1 MAALVPGHRAL
12 DEQQLAL
19 RVDPHDLE
27 VLHRPRL
34 GAEVTGHALALEDV
48 ARALV
53 LPGRTGR
60 PVRDRSPV
68 TRAVPRHVVALDDA
82 CETLPERGARDIHH
96 LPDLEDVHTDLR
108 AGLEA
113 RRLGFGD
120 PELGD
125 DRSALDA
132 GLGEVARHRLRDAR
146 RAALAVGDLHRSVA
160 VGAGLLDLGDAVI
173 GDVEHRHGKAVA
185 VLVEEP
191 CHADLAADESETHKL
206 HPSTRCPASRR
217 GPASV
222 GQRTNVRQT
231 HYNLIST
238 STPAGRSSFISASTV
253 LSVGSMMT
261 IRRRCVLISSW
272 SREVLSACGLR
283 STSKRSMRVGS
294 GTGPLTTAPVRLAVS
309 TISSADW
316 SISR

>member
-1 MAALVPGHRAL
+1 MAALVPGHRTL
-12 DEQQLAL
+12 DEQELAL

-27 VLHRPRL
+27 VLHRARL

-53 LPGRTGR
+53 LPGRTGC

-68 TRAVPRHVVALDDA
+68 ARAVPRHVVALDDPGEA
-82 CETLPERGARDIHH
+82 LAEGRSGDVDH
-96 LPDLEDVHTDLR
+96 LPDLEDIDADLR

-113 RRLGFGD
+113 GRLGFAEA
-120 PELGD
+120 ELGD

-132 GLGEVARHRLRDAR
+132 GLGEVARHRLRNAGG
-146 RAALAVGDLHRSVA
+146 AALAVGDLHRGVA
-160 VGAGLLDLGDAVI
+160 VGAGLLDLGDAVV

-185 VLVEEP
+185 ILVEEP
-191 CHADLAADESETHKL
+191 CHADLAADESETHEL

-238 STPAGRSSFISASTV
+238 STPAGRSSFI
-253 LSVGSMMT
+253 
-261 IRRRCVLISSW
+261 
-272 SREVLSACGLR
+272 
-283 STSKRSMRVGS
+283 
-294 GTGPLTTAPVRLAVS
+294 
-309 TISSADW
+309 
-316 SISR
+316 

>member
-34 GAEVTGHALALEDV
+34 GAEVTRHALALEDV

-53 LPGRTGR
+53 LAGRAGR

-68 TRAVPRHVVALDDA
+68 ARAVPRHVVTLDDPSEA
-82 CETLPERGARDIHH
+82 LTERSARDIHH
-96 LPDLEDVHTDLR
+96 LPDLEDIDADLR

-113 RRLGFGD
+113 CRLGLAEA
-120 PELGD
+120 ELGD

-132 GLGEVARHRLRDAR
+132 GLGEVPRHRLRDAR

-160 VGAGLLDLGDAVI
+160 VGAGLLDLGDAVV
-173 GDVEHRHGKAVA
+173 GDIEHRHGKAVA

-191 CHADLAADESETHKL
+191 CHADLAADESETHFAT
-206 HPSTRCPASRR
+206 SFVARSRER
-217 GPASV
+217 GPA
-222 GQRTNVRQT
+222 
-231 HYNLIST
+231 
-238 STPAGRSSFISASTV
+238 
-253 LSVGSMMT
+253 T
-261 IRRRCVLISSW
+261 I
-272 SREVLSACGLR
+272 G
-283 STSKRSMRVGS
+283 
-294 GTGPLTTAPVRLAVS
+294 
-309 TISSADW
+309 
-316 SISR
+316 